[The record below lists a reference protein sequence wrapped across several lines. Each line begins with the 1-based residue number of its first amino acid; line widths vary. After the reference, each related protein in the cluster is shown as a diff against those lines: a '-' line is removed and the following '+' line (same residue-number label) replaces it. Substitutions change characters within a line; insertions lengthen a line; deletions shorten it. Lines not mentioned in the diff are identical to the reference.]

1 MQTQANSI
9 VINYELSGPKGAPI
23 VVLSHSLG
31 SNLSMWDVQ
40 LAVLEPHFRVLRYDT
55 RGHGGSQA
63 TPGAYS
69 LDLLADDAV
78 ALLDILGFAQVHWVG
93 LSMGGMIGQNL
104 ALRHANRLLSLS
116 LCDTMAQL
124 PSEAQP
130 IWQERI
136 GIARNKGLDALVE
149 PTMERWFTA
158 PYRAQDP
165 AALKLIRQYFLST
178 SIDGYIGCSE
188 AIRQLDYLDQLKA
201 ITLATLIIVG
211 EQDMG
216 TPVAASQAM
225 HQQIQGSQ
233 LDIIPNAA
241 HLSNVE
247 QTAVFNRI
255 LMDFLNGL

>member
-9 VINYELSGPKGAPI
+9 VMNYELSGPKDAPI
-23 VVLSHSLG
+23 AVLSHSLG
-31 SNLSMWDVQ
+31 SNLSMWDFQ
-40 LAVLEPHFRVLRYDT
+40 LSVLEPHFRVLRYDT
-55 RGHGGSQA
+55 RGHGGSQT

-69 LDLLADDAV
+69 LDLLGDDAI
-78 ALLDILGFAQVHWVG
+78 ALLDILGFEQVHWVG

-104 ALRHANRLLSLS
+104 ALRHSNRLLSLS

-124 PSEAQP
+124 PSETQS

-136 GIARNKGLDALVE
+136 GIARNKGLDALVDS
-149 PTMERWFTA
+149 TMERWFTA

-225 HQQIQGSQ
+225 QQQIEGSQ
-233 LDIIPNAA
+233 LEIIPNAA

-247 QTAVFNRI
+247 QTAIFNRI
-255 LMDFLNGL
+255 LMGFLKGL